1 MQNFFYESWLIAFE
15 AMGQDLLALVP
26 IRDDRLRAFVASPV
40 EVCAVI
46 IVETIITSRR
56 PLPRLLNLSPVRLD
70 AFLFRVKALRSVSL
84 CWVFLVQFQHRGCN
98 RLTMWIKATLLQY
111 AQLLSHLLCKLL
123 DLLLIFRT
131 LFFNLI
137 KSIFFFFR
145 SVFKDFFLFV
155 SRHFFLVLK

>member
-1 MQNFFYESWLIAFE
+1 MQNLFYESGLIAFE
-15 AMGQDLLALVP
+15 AMGQDLFALVS

-56 PLPRLLNLSPVRLD
+56 SLPLLLNLSPVRLD
-70 AFLFRVKALRSVSL
+70 AFLFCVKALRSISLRWVS
-84 CWVFLVQFQHRGCN
+84 FVQFQHCGCN
-98 RLTMWIKATLLQY
+98 RLTLWIKATLLQY

-123 DLLLIFRT
+123 DLLLILGS

-137 KSIFFFFR
+137 KSIFSFFR
-145 SVFKDFFLFV
+145 SVYNDFFLFV
-155 SRHFFLVLK
+155 SRHFFLF